1 MAVQAELVEM
11 RCFSQGGGVAI
22 FSFARDLLSSEQ
34 SVHLGRDPWPRILLE
49 LIGFN
54 RGGPSKV
61 G

>member
-11 RCFSQGGGVAI
+11 RCFSQGGGMAI
-22 FSFARDLLSSEQ
+22 SSSARDLLLREQ
-34 SVHLGRDPWPRILLE
+34 SVHFCREPWPRILLE
-49 LIGFN
+49 LIVVN